1 MYARERVLTE
11 VIRSTA
17 PPSFYSRILDKR
29 TKIIT
34 SGMMRRGYYF
44 PCCVRWREI
53 AGLPGKKCEVDFC
66 GFNRVIL
73 NSGLTPHAATT
84 DRLRTG
90 ENGPWALL

>member
-1 MYARERVLTE
+1 MYTGERDLTE

-17 PPSFYSRILDKR
+17 PPSFYSQILDKR
-29 TKIIT
+29 TKEIT
-34 SGMMRRGYYF
+34 LGMMRRGYYF

-66 GFNRVIL
+66 GFYRVIL

-90 ENGPWALL
+90 ETGPWALL

>member
-11 VIRSTA
+11 VARSTA
-17 PPSFYSRILDKR
+17 PLSFYSQILDKR

-44 PCCVRWREI
+44 LCCVCWREI
-53 AGLPGKKCEVDFC
+53 AGLPEKKNEVGFC
-66 GFNRVIL
+66 GFYRVIL

-90 ENGPWALL
+90 ETGPWALL